1 MGLDINDL
9 SSSFFFEVITGSR
22 ESRIINAIKR
32 EKKDWERL
40 LTLMLINFVIN
51 LIQSLLDDLR

>member
-1 MGLDINDL
+1 MTIVVLI
-9 SSSFFFEVITGSR
+9 FFEVITGSR